1 MQGVIQRLP
10 CRQESGPVIIVA
22 HLADQR
28 ERYMAFV
35 WQVLCAALAGLVI
48 GSLLGL
54 VGWRWWLARRHK
66 TEQRVQQS
74 GVLDSLEVL
83 CKALEQQQVEV
94 SEAAIRISALLDT
107 LPASISPKVDLSDIH
122 QFAQTCQ
129 QFDRGQARHN
139 LTPKARHEQDKY
151 RWQLDE
157 ENRERIRAAAQRLV
171 TVLPDW
177 RSGLGI
183 SSPDR

>member
-1 MQGVIQRLP
+1 
-10 CRQESGPVIIVA
+10 
-22 HLADQR
+22 
-28 ERYMAFV
+28 MAFA

-94 SEAAIRISALLDT
+94 SEAAIRVSALLDT

-129 QFDRGQARHN
+129 QFDRGEARHN

-183 SSPDR
+183 SSPDK